1 MSDEKQGTRLGATY
15 AETTV
20 SRPESDIAKLAYETY
35 MRRMYGAD
43 VFTRTTRKTFEQ
55 LDSHTV
61 AVWRDVAS
69 AVIDAA
75 IRFVETIQE
84 ATKER

>member
-1 MSDEKQGTRLGATY
+1 MSDERQGMQLGATY
-15 AETTV
+15 AETID
-20 SRPESDIAKLAYETY
+20 SKPESDIAKLAYETY

-61 AVWRDVAS
+61 AVWRDVAE
-69 AVIDAA
+69 AVSDAA
-75 IRFVETIQE
+75 KDEYSGT
-84 ATKER
+84 